1 MKTFFPQQKPYFN
14 SERLISHF
22 SDIGA
27 IGVIV
32 G

>member
-1 MKTFFPQQKPYFN
+1 MKTFFQQQKPYFN
-14 SERLISHF
+14 SEPLISHI

-27 IGVIV
+27 IGVTV